1 MFPSPTWTTTGL
13 LTLWAAE
20 ALAQATA
27 PLPAPIAPPALAP
40 FSASSGSTPPI
51 AWRAVGLPQGKAL
64 LAQMDITPLD
74 STRVLRL
81 QTDKSYGT
89 LVHAVAPWTPGP
101 DATLQW
107 RWRLETPLAQPNL
120 RSKAGDDAAVKV
132 CVMYDMPLDGIPF
145 LERNLLRLARSVS
158 GEALPSATVCYVWD
172 TTLAQGT
179 ALPNVYS
186 ARVRYIVLDGT
197 TSAPGQWRS
206 HQRNLSA
213 DFMRLFRDEAK
224 TLPPVSAVAVGAD
237 ADNTGGH
244 SLAYLSDIQ
253 IRP

>member
-1 MFPSPTWTTTGL
+1 MFPSHTWTTTGL

-20 ALAQATA
+20 ALAQA
-27 PLPAPIAPPALAP
+27 APPVLAP
-40 FSASSGSTPPI
+40 FSASAGTTPPA
-51 AWRAVGLPQGKAL
+51 AWRAVGLPQGKAP

-74 STRVLRL
+74 GARVLRL

-89 LVHAVAPWTPGP
+89 LVHTVAAWTPGP

-107 RWRLETPLAQPNL
+107 RWRLDTPLAQPDL
-120 RSKAGDDAAVKV
+120 RSKAGDDAALKV
-132 CVMYDMPLDGIPF
+132 CVMYNMPLDGIPF

-186 ARVRYIVLDGT
+186 ARVRYIVLDGAS
-197 TSAPGQWRS
+197 SAPGQWRS
-206 HQRNLSA
+206 HQRNMSA
-213 DFMRLFRDEAK
+213 DFMRLFRDE
-224 TLPPVSAVAVGAD
+224 TTTQPPVSAVAVGAD
-237 ADNTGGH
+237 ADNTSGH

>member
-1 MFPSPTWTTTGL
+1 MFPSRTWTTTGL
-13 LTLWAAE
+13 LTLWAVE
-20 ALAQATA
+20 ALAQA
-27 PLPAPIAPPALAP
+27 APPVLAP
-40 FSASSGSTPPI
+40 FSASTGNAPSA
-51 AWRAVGLPQGKAL
+51 AWRAVGLPQGKAP
-64 LAQMDITPLD
+64 LAQMDITPQD
-74 STRVLRL
+74 GTRVLRL

-89 LVHAVAPWTPGP
+89 LVHVVAPWMPGP

-107 RWRLETPLAQPNL
+107 RWRLDTPLAQPDL
-120 RSKAGDDAAVKV
+120 RSKAGDDAALKV
-132 CVMYDMPLDGIPF
+132 CVMYDMPLNGIPF

-172 TTLAQGT
+172 ATLARDT
-179 ALPNVYS
+179 VLSNAYS
-186 ARVRYIVLDGT
+186 GRVRYIVLDGQG
-197 TSAPGQWRS
+197 SALGQWRA

-213 DFMRLFRDEAK
+213 DFMRLFRDEAM

>member
-1 MFPSPTWTTTGL
+1 MFPSRTWTTTGL

-20 ALAQATA
+20 ALAQA
-27 PLPAPIAPPALAP
+27 APPVLAP
-40 FSASSGSTPPI
+40 FSASAGTTLPA
-51 AWRAVGLPQGKAL
+51 AWRAVGLPQGKAP
-64 LAQMDITPLD
+64 LAQMDVTPLD
-74 STRVLRL
+74 GARVLRL

-89 LVHAVAPWTPGP
+89 LIHAVSAWTPGP
-101 DATLQW
+101 DASLQW
-107 RWRLETPLAQPNL
+107 RWRLDTPLAQPDL
-120 RSKAGDDAAVKV
+120 RSKASDDAALKV

-172 TTLAQGT
+172 ATLVRDT
-179 ALPNVYS
+179 VLSNVYS
-186 ARVRYIVLDGT
+186 GRVRYIVLDGQGST
-197 TSAPGQWRS
+197 LGQWRA
-206 HQRNLSA
+206 HQRNLAA
-213 DFMRLFRDEAK
+213 DFMRLFRAESK

-253 IRP
+253 LRP